1 MKFKRLATI
10 LMAAAMM
17 VSLVACTG
25 DNGENSETPVTSGND
40 VVEET
45 EANHIT
51 LAESWGFENFYTI
64 MTPDVSASNFGIT
77 YYLSN
82 FYDVL
87 VEYQDGEYVGG
98 LAEDWKISEDGTVY
112 TFNLRHDVK
121 FSDGSDLTAEDVAK
135 SLLAVPINLGQYNG
149 TYGRLSTIIE
159 DAVVVDDYTVEMH
172 LTQPYYNALRELCLA
187 NPFGIVSSEQLNDDL
202 TKKDTFETAT
212 YGTGPYMYVGDNDGQ
227 TWNFESN
234 PYYWGEK
241 PDVESFSIESI
252 PDNDAKILALK
263 NGEIDFVA
271 GITNVSNESF
281 VEMQNTEGFGAKVD
295 DKSFR
300 TGYIGYNL
308 SSSMFGDE
316 VVRQA
321 ITLAL
326 DKDAISESIYGGLY
340 EKADTFFPKTLP
352 YCDVE
357 QTVYS
362 YDIDRANQLLDEAG
376 YIDTDGDGIREKDGE
391 KLSSPFQY
399 QAGSASDDN
408 LVVYICDQLGKIGI
422 ELTPQSAQMITL
434 GGIDVKTVEPEVLL
448 KNYAIV
454 FQNVTLFD
462 ESVME
467 NIRLGR
473 SGASDEDVR
482 AAAKAAQ
489 CDEFID
495 RLPQGYDTNI
505 GENGSKLSGGE
516 RQRISIARALLKNAP
531 VILLDEATASM
542 DAESETMVQTALS
555 ALLKGRTVIVIA
567 HRMRTIANAD
577 KIVVLDKGK
586 VTEVGTPSELAKKG
600 GLYAHLVA
608 LQQKQQMSSLP
619 T

>member
-25 DNGENSETPVTSGND
+25 DNGENSETPVTSGDD

-45 EANHIT
+45 ETNHIT

-98 LAEDWKISEDGTVY
+98 LAEDWTISEDGTVY

-212 YGTGPYMYVGDNDGQ
+212 YGTGPYMYAGDNDGQ

-241 PDVESFSIESI
+241 PDV
-252 PDNDAKILALK
+252 KILALK

-422 ELTPQSAQMITL
+422 ELTPQSAQMMDWYAMITTGEYGLTLFKTQGGFYDPGNTIGNIDPSMAMDPIISQVAAYLPGGADLITELESTTDEERIQEIYGIILTTMADQCLTTPLVYPHQLAVYSDKIANYDFPPDANFTAVQNITL
-434 GGIDVKTVEPEVLL
+434 K
-448 KNYAIV
+448 
-454 FQNVTLFD
+454 
-462 ESVME
+462 
-467 NIRLGR
+467 
-473 SGASDEDVR
+473 
-482 AAAKAAQ
+482 
-489 CDEFID
+489 
-495 RLPQGYDTNI
+495 
-505 GENGSKLSGGE
+505 
-516 RQRISIARALLKNAP
+516 
-531 VILLDEATASM
+531 
-542 DAESETMVQTALS
+542 
-555 ALLKGRTVIVIA
+555 
-567 HRMRTIANAD
+567 
-577 KIVVLDKGK
+577 
-586 VTEVGTPSELAKKG
+586 
-600 GLYAHLVA
+600 
-608 LQQKQQMSSLP
+608 
-619 T
+619 

>member
-1 MKFKRLATI
+1 M
-10 LMAAAMM
+10 
-17 VSLVACTG
+17 
-25 DNGENSETPVTSGND
+25 
-40 VVEET
+40 
-45 EANHIT
+45 
-51 LAESWGFENFYTI
+51 
-64 MTPDVSASNFGIT
+64 
-77 YYLSN
+77 
-82 FYDVL
+82 
-87 VEYQDGEYVGG
+87 
-98 LAEDWKISEDGTVY
+98 
-112 TFNLRHDVK
+112 K

-212 YGTGPYMYVGDNDGQ
+212 YGTGPYMYAGDNDGQ

-422 ELTPQSAQMITL
+422 ELTPQSAQMMDWYAMITTGEYGLTLFKTQGGFYDPGNTIGNIDPSMAMDPIISQVAAYLPGGADLITELESTTDEERIQEIYGIILTTMADQCLTTPLVYPHQLAVYSDKIANYDFPPDANFTAVQNITL
-434 GGIDVKTVEPEVLL
+434 K
-448 KNYAIV
+448 
-454 FQNVTLFD
+454 
-462 ESVME
+462 
-467 NIRLGR
+467 
-473 SGASDEDVR
+473 
-482 AAAKAAQ
+482 
-489 CDEFID
+489 
-495 RLPQGYDTNI
+495 
-505 GENGSKLSGGE
+505 
-516 RQRISIARALLKNAP
+516 
-531 VILLDEATASM
+531 
-542 DAESETMVQTALS
+542 
-555 ALLKGRTVIVIA
+555 
-567 HRMRTIANAD
+567 
-577 KIVVLDKGK
+577 
-586 VTEVGTPSELAKKG
+586 
-600 GLYAHLVA
+600 
-608 LQQKQQMSSLP
+608 
-619 T
+619 

>member
-45 EANHIT
+45 ETNHIT

-98 LAEDWKISEDGTVY
+98 LAEDWTISEDGTVY

-212 YGTGPYMYVGDNDGQ
+212 YGTGPYMY
-227 TWNFESN
+227 
-234 PYYWGEK
+234 
-241 PDVESFSIESI
+241 
-252 PDNDAKILALK
+252 
-263 NGEIDFVA
+263 

-422 ELTPQSAQMITL
+422 ELTPQSAQMMDWYAMITTGEYGLTLFKTQGGFYDPGNTIGNIDPSMAMDPIISQVAAYLPGGADLITELESTTDEERIQEIYGIILTTMADQCLTTPLVYPHQLAVYSDKIANYDFPPDANFTAVQNITL
-434 GGIDVKTVEPEVLL
+434 K
-448 KNYAIV
+448 
-454 FQNVTLFD
+454 
-462 ESVME
+462 
-467 NIRLGR
+467 
-473 SGASDEDVR
+473 
-482 AAAKAAQ
+482 
-489 CDEFID
+489 
-495 RLPQGYDTNI
+495 
-505 GENGSKLSGGE
+505 
-516 RQRISIARALLKNAP
+516 
-531 VILLDEATASM
+531 
-542 DAESETMVQTALS
+542 
-555 ALLKGRTVIVIA
+555 
-567 HRMRTIANAD
+567 
-577 KIVVLDKGK
+577 
-586 VTEVGTPSELAKKG
+586 
-600 GLYAHLVA
+600 
-608 LQQKQQMSSLP
+608 
-619 T
+619 

>member
-25 DNGENSETPVTSGND
+25 DNGENSETPVASGND

-45 EANHIT
+45 ETNHIT

-98 LAEDWKISEDGTVY
+98 LAEDWTISEDGTVY

-212 YGTGPYMYVGDNDGQ
+212 YGTGPYMYAGDNDGQ

-234 PYYWGEK
+234 PYYWGER
-241 PDVESFSIESI
+241 PDVESFSIKSI

-376 YIDTDGDGIREKDGE
+376 Y
-391 KLSSPFQY
+391 SSRSISCPACQGRP
-399 QAGSASDDN
+399 QAESLTGHWAGSWRALWGGYGCVLPAL
-408 LVVYICDQLGKIGI
+408 LVC
-422 ELTPQSAQMITL
+422 T
-434 GGIDVKTVEPEVLL
+434 
-448 KNYAIV
+448 
-454 FQNVTLFD
+454 FQ
-462 ESVME
+462 
-467 NIRLGR
+467 G
-473 SGASDEDVR
+473 
-482 AAAKAAQ
+482 AAKGEVFPPFAV
-489 CDEFID
+489 
-495 RLPQGYDTNI
+495 LP
-505 GENGSKLSGGE
+505 
-516 RQRISIARALLKNAP
+516 
-531 VILLDEATASM
+531 
-542 DAESETMVQTALS
+542 
-555 ALLKGRTVIVIA
+555 
-567 HRMRTIANAD
+567 
-577 KIVVLDKGK
+577 
-586 VTEVGTPSELAKKG
+586 KKG
-600 GLYAHLVA
+600 LGEYPHAANFSKCFFMSRRIRSLRLITARWVTPIRRAYSLVERW
-608 LQQKQQMSSLP
+608 S
-619 T
+619 

>member
-45 EANHIT
+45 ETNHIT

-98 LAEDWKISEDGTVY
+98 LAEDWTISEDGTVY

-212 YGTGPYMYVGDNDGQ
+212 YGTGPYMYAGDNDGQ

-234 PYYWGEK
+234 PYYWGER
-241 PDVESFSIESI
+241 PDVESFSIKSI

-422 ELTPQSAQMITL
+422 ELTPQSAQMMDWYAMITTGEYGLTLFKTQGGFYDPGNTIGNIDPSMAMDPIISQVAAYLPGGADLITELESTTDEERIQEIYGIILTTLADQCLTTPLVYPHQLAVYSDKIANYDFPPDANFTAVQNITL
-434 GGIDVKTVEPEVLL
+434 K
-448 KNYAIV
+448 
-454 FQNVTLFD
+454 
-462 ESVME
+462 
-467 NIRLGR
+467 
-473 SGASDEDVR
+473 
-482 AAAKAAQ
+482 
-489 CDEFID
+489 
-495 RLPQGYDTNI
+495 
-505 GENGSKLSGGE
+505 
-516 RQRISIARALLKNAP
+516 
-531 VILLDEATASM
+531 
-542 DAESETMVQTALS
+542 
-555 ALLKGRTVIVIA
+555 
-567 HRMRTIANAD
+567 
-577 KIVVLDKGK
+577 
-586 VTEVGTPSELAKKG
+586 
-600 GLYAHLVA
+600 
-608 LQQKQQMSSLP
+608 
-619 T
+619 

>member
-1 MKFKRLATI
+1 MKFKRLATM

-17 VSLVACTG
+17 VSLVACAG
-25 DNGENSETPVTSGND
+25 DNGENSETPVSSGND

-234 PYYWGEK
+234 PYYWGER
-241 PDVESFSIESI
+241 PDVESFSIKSI

-422 ELTPQSAQMITL
+422 ELIPQSAQMMDWYAMITTGEYGLTLFKTQGGFYDPGNTIGNIDPSMAMDPIISQVAAYLPGGAELITELESTTDEERIQEIYGIILTTMADQCLTTPLVYPHQLAVYSDKIANYDFPPDANFTAVQNITL
-434 GGIDVKTVEPEVLL
+434 K
-448 KNYAIV
+448 
-454 FQNVTLFD
+454 
-462 ESVME
+462 
-467 NIRLGR
+467 
-473 SGASDEDVR
+473 
-482 AAAKAAQ
+482 
-489 CDEFID
+489 
-495 RLPQGYDTNI
+495 
-505 GENGSKLSGGE
+505 
-516 RQRISIARALLKNAP
+516 
-531 VILLDEATASM
+531 
-542 DAESETMVQTALS
+542 
-555 ALLKGRTVIVIA
+555 
-567 HRMRTIANAD
+567 
-577 KIVVLDKGK
+577 
-586 VTEVGTPSELAKKG
+586 
-600 GLYAHLVA
+600 
-608 LQQKQQMSSLP
+608 
-619 T
+619 